1 MIQNA
6 ETMEIQQILE
16 PVVLDTPSNVPF
28 SYIVIQGGLGN
39 IVVISLF
46 LIALF
51 IAAWKAPRWV
61 KEIGKAGLV
70 TGIFFSL
77 KAAYVAARSIGDT
90 GVHSAPVISGM
101 LECIL
106 IPAMY
111 GLIVYFVSLVIMV
124 LQKPRI

>member
-39 IVVISLF
+39 IVVISLL

-77 KAAYVAARSIGDT
+77 KAAYAAARSIGDT